1 VVHVSEMLLQCCI
14 AFLLKEE
21 KKEEKAAPKE
31 EKPEPKEEKAQPPP
45 KEEKPQP
52 PKQESKPSKPAPSK
66 VQLLPQLT
74 AFTSSSCDLQVVPY
88 MQQNMDLNK
97 IGAFEDV
104 HNQYHTLKEPICSCV
119 PQSSVLHRVLHL
131 AEPRPPQTSQ
141 QASQGGPRGG

>member
-1 VVHVSEMLLQCCI
+1 MLSPSCI

-31 EKPEPKEEKAQPPP
+31 EKAQPPP

-52 PKQESKPSKPAPSK
+52 PKEESKPSKPAPSK
-66 VQLLPQLT
+66 VQLLPQIT
-74 AFTSSSCDLQVVPY
+74 ALTSSSCDLQVVPY